1 MVVLGSANADLVYR
15 VQRIPSPGET
25 VLATEQA
32 RHMGGKGLNQTVAAA
47 RAGAATLFA
56 GAVGDDPAGDELT
69 AALADAG
76 VATDLLRRVP
86 GPSGT
91 ALITVQD
98 DGENTIVVASGANA
112 TVTALTDAEV
122 TAIELARVLVMQ
134 LELPLD
140 AVVAGSEV
148 ASRHDCTVVLNAAP
162 ARELDDSLLR
172 LVDVLVVNEHEAALL
187 AANPD
192 ADARDAARTLLSRCT
207 VVVVT
212 LGAAGAL
219 VVDGDG
225 ETTVPA
231 PEANVV
237 DTTGAGDTFTGYLA
251 AGLAAGLDLASA
263 ARRAVVA
270 GSISVERPGAVPSIP
285 TTHEVD
291 ARAG

>member
-15 VQRIPSPGET
+15 VERIPSPGET

-32 RHMGGKGLNQTVAAA
+32 RHMGGKGLNQAVAAA
-47 RAGAATLFA
+47 RAGAATLFV

-69 AALADAG
+69 SALADAG
-76 VATDLLRRVP
+76 VATDVLRRAP

-91 ALITVQD
+91 ALITVQA

-112 TVTALTDAEV
+112 SLTGLTDSEA
-122 TAIELARVLVMQ
+122 TAIESASVLVMQ
-134 LELPLD
+134 LELPLV
-140 AVVAGSEV
+140 AVVAGSEA

-162 ARELDDSLLR
+162 ARSLDDSLLG

-192 ADARDAARTLLSRCT
+192 ADASAAARVLRGRCT
-207 VVVVT
+207 AVVVT
-212 LGAAGAL
+212 LGGAGAL
-219 VVDGDG
+219 VVDDSG

-231 PEANVV
+231 PAAQVV

-251 AGLAAGLDLASA
+251 AGLAAGLDLTSA

-270 GSISVERPGAVPSIP
+270 GSISVERAGAVPSIP
-285 TTHEVD
+285 TADEVD
-291 ARAG
+291 ERIR